1 VGPRPTHA
9 TGPGAQHQ
17 NYSEKQQSMNFHES
31 TVDAHLGGAEYRG
44 GIHLVQLAM
53 VGEKI
58 AI

>member
-1 VGPRPTHA
+1 
-9 TGPGAQHQ
+9 
-17 NYSEKQQSMNFHES
+17 MNFHES

-53 VGEKI
+53 VGEKM